1 MTNKEI
7 IELLDELIGNCE
19 GAIMASRGGTYLRNF
34 AFMVQER
41 LRSIALEIEREM
53 EEE

>member
-1 MTNKEI
+1 MTNREI
-7 IELLDELIGNCE
+7 IELLEELVQNCE
-19 GAIMASRGGTYLRNF
+19 GAVMASRGGTYLHNF

-53 EEE
+53 ED